1 MGRPEIPP
9 FRHKASNSSSL
20 SGIGWLLALIVVLA
34 LGAAVFGV
42 LG

>member
-20 SGIGWLLALIVVLA
+20 SGIGWLLVLIVILSA
-34 LGAAVFGV
+34 MAAAFGVFG
-42 LG
+42 